1 MVRDS
6 HFSSMASHSAIYL
19 LDIDYNTTSAKQR
32 GVSYFE
38 GNRLRD
44 CDGPSSLIEIA
55 LIDNNDNVEDHYR
68 VIIDA
73 NTFSDNMAV
82 DDLIALRSLD
92 SGTGGAPSLY
102 LVNNSFADNVVDSL
116 LHCDGGN
123 HIVNLS
129 ASTTPMIMTLITTIA
144 WFVILVEN
152 VMENVIEK
160 VTVFA
165 LVSVVVVVVVSVAVI
180 MVVISRV

>member
-1 MVRDS
+1 M
-6 HFSSMASHSAIYL
+6 
-19 LDIDYNTTSAKQR
+19 
-32 GVSYFE
+32 
-38 GNRLRD
+38 RD

-55 LIDNNDNVEDHYR
+55 LIDNNDNVEHDYR
-68 VIIDA
+68 VIVDA

-82 DDLIALRSLD
+82 DDLIALRSPD

-116 LHCDGGN
+116 LHCNGGN

-144 WFVILVEN
+144 WFVIIVEN
-152 VMENVIEK
+152 VMENVVEN

-165 LVSVVVVVVVSVAVI
+165 LVSVVVFVVVSVAVI
-180 MVVISRV
+180 MVVILRV

>member
-1 MVRDS
+1 
-6 HFSSMASHSAIYL
+6 
-19 LDIDYNTTSAKQR
+19 
-32 GVSYFE
+32 
-38 GNRLRD
+38 LRD

-55 LIDNNDNVEDHYR
+55 LIDNNDNVEDDYR
-68 VIIDA
+68 VIVDA
-73 NTFSDNMAV
+73 NTFSDNVAV

-144 WFVILVEN
+144 WFVIIVEN
-152 VMENVIEK
+152 VMEN

-165 LVSVVVVVVVSVAVI
+165 LVSVVVFVVVFVAVI
-180 MVVISRV
+180 MVVILRV

>member
-19 LDIDYNTTSAKQR
+19 LDIDYNATSAKQR

-38 GNRLRD
+38 DNRLRD

-55 LIDNNDNVEDHYR
+55 LIDNNDNVEDDYR
-68 VIIDA
+68 VIVDA
-73 NTFSDNMAV
+73 NTFSDNVAV

-92 SGTGGAPSLY
+92 AGTGGAPSLY

-116 LHCDGGN
+116 LHCDEVFAVDLVSN
-123 HIVNLS
+123 DEVFVLLWS
-129 ASTTPMIMTLITTIA
+129 DLWTIA
-144 WFVILVEN
+144 TVN
-152 VMENVIEK
+152 
-160 VTVFA
+160 VFA
-165 LVSVVVVVVVSVAVI
+165 YVYGRRTLSVSNA
-180 MVVISRV
+180 M

>member
-1 MVRDS
+1 M
-6 HFSSMASHSAIYL
+6 
-19 LDIDYNTTSAKQR
+19 
-32 GVSYFE
+32 
-38 GNRLRD
+38 RD
-44 CDGPSSLIEIA
+44 CDGHSSLIEIA

-73 NTFSDNMAV
+73 NTFSDNVAV

-92 SGTGGAPSLY
+92 SGTGGTPSLY
-102 LVNNSFADNVVDSL
+102 LVNNSFADHVVDSL

-129 ASTTPMIMTLITTIA
+129 ASTTPMIMTLITTTA
-144 WFVILVEN
+144 WFVIIVEN
-152 VMENVIEK
+152 VMEN

-165 LVSVVVVVVVSVAVI
+165 LVSVVVFVVVSVAVM
-180 MVVISRV
+180 MVVILRV